1 MRSTLILL
9 RNTRKTAAV
18 SIAPPKGLASS
29 FFPWRRAAAPFALF
43 ALSGGLLGGQVFPTI
58 DPNAR
63 PAPPPVRAVAPAAEA
78 VTDKQAPASQ
88 KQITADKAEADVAA
102 ADAYVLGPQDTLNV
116 RVVDLDELGD
126 TPYPI
131 DLRGNVTLPRIGR
144 VHASGKTVEE
154 LESEIAS
161 RYKEYL
167 QEPVVSVSV
176 ADYHSQPISILG
188 AVESPG
194 VHQIRGNKSLFEVI
208 SEAGGL
214 KDDAGN
220 TITITRKL
228 ENGMLPLKDAT
239 TDASGKFSVAEMNI
253 RSVMSAKDP
262 GQNIAVKP
270 YDVITVPKADLIYVI
285 GSVKRPG
292 GFPLSERANMTVL
305 EALALAQGLEK
316 TAASGRAKILRTDDI
331 THQRSEIYVNVQKM
345 MEGKLD
351 DAPLLANDILFVPS
365 STGKTVTYR
374 ALEALVSTGTGI
386 AIYRP

>member
-1 MRSTLILL
+1 MRSTLVFFAFSGMLL
-9 RNTRKTAAV
+9 
-18 SIAPPKGLASS
+18 S
-29 FFPWRRAAAPFALF
+29 
-43 ALSGGLLGGQVFPTI
+43 GQVFPTI
-58 DPNAR
+58 DPNAH
-63 PAPPPVRAVAPAAEA
+63 PTAPVRPVVAPAAPA
-78 VTDKQAPASQ
+78 PGNAATAGDKKRDAE
-88 KQITADKAEADVAA
+88 KTEADVAA
-102 ADAYVLGPQDTLNV
+102 PDAYVLGPQDTLNV

-126 TPYPI
+126 APYPI
-131 DLRGNVTLPRIGR
+131 DLRGNLTLPRIGR

-154 LESEIAS
+154 LEGEIAK
-161 RYKEYL
+161 RYREYL

-176 ADYHSQPISILG
+176 AEFHSQPISILG
-188 AVESPG
+188 AVENPG
-194 VHQIRGNKSLFEVI
+194 VHQIRGNKTLFEVI

-239 TDASGKFSVAEMNI
+239 TDASGRFSVAEMNI

-316 TAASGRAKILRTDDI
+316 TASSKRAKILRTDEN
-331 THQRSEIYVNVQKM
+331 THQRSEILVDVQRM

-374 ALEALVSTGTGI
+374 AIEALVSTGTGI